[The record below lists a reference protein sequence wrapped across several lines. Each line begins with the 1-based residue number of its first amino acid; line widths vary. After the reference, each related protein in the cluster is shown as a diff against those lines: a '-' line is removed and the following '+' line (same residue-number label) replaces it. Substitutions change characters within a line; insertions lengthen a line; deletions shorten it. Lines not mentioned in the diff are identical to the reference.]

1 MLHHVDVH
9 VRDLAAT
16 STLFESL
23 APLIGYRRRAEEPDF
38 VGFETTDGGR
48 PRIGF
53 LLDPD
58 CRAGSMRLAFSVDSN
73 EQVDASA
80 QVVRER
86 AARAIEGPGLNPEYG
101 DGYYAVFFEDAD
113 GNKYEIV
120 AGASAA
126 RKP

>member
-23 APLIGYRRRAEEPDF
+23 GPLIGYRRRADEPDF
-38 VGFETTDGGR
+38 VGYETTDGGR
-48 PRIGF
+48 PRVGF

-58 CRAGSMRLAFSVDSN
+58 CHAGSMRLAFSVDSN
-73 EQVDASA
+73 EQVDVCARIA
-80 QVVRER
+80 RER
-86 AARAIEGPGLNPEYG
+86 GARAIEGPGFNPEYG
-101 DGYYAVFFEDAD
+101 EGYYAVFFEDPD
-113 GNKYEIV
+113 RNKYEIV
-120 AGASAA
+120 ADATAV